1 MTFDDISQALLVAA
15 GFGILIGYH
24 LRLYVRLYNHPETT
38 AIGLANTMRTLWV
51 KNMIGDGKPN
61 VLPVQTLRNLT
72 MAASFLAST
81 AIIVGLGILQ
91 VAFSSEAIPAAS
103 NLLAL
108 FGTHSSQTQW
118 TIKLMLL
125 WGDFLFCFY
134 NFMMAVRYYN
144 HTAFLINV
152 PHERHSASGLHR
164 PGYLIRMPP
173 VTDTT
178 PGVKMVAEVLNQGA
192 AHYTLGMRGY
202 YFVVPL
208 ALWLLG
214 SVWLF
219 LSVVALIFV
228 LQRIDSAA
236 G

>member
-1 MTFDDISQALLVAA
+1 MTFQDILQVVLTVA

-24 LRLYVRLYNHPETT
+24 LRLYFRLYNHPETT
-38 AIGLANTMRTLWV
+38 AIGVANSMRTLWV

-61 VLPVQTLRNLT
+61 ILPVQTLRNLT

-91 VAFSSEAIPAAS
+91 AALKTNAIPAAS

-108 FGTHSSQTQW
+108 FGTHASQTEW
-118 TIKLMLL
+118 TLKLMLL
-125 WGDFLFCFY
+125 WADFLFCFY

-144 HTAFLINV
+144 HTALLINV
-152 PHERHSASGLHR
+152 PHERHSAPGLHR
-164 PGYLIRMPP
+164 QGYLIRMPP

-208 ALWLLG
+208 AMWLLG
-214 SVWLF
+214 SVWFF

-228 LQRIDSAA
+228 VQRIDSAA